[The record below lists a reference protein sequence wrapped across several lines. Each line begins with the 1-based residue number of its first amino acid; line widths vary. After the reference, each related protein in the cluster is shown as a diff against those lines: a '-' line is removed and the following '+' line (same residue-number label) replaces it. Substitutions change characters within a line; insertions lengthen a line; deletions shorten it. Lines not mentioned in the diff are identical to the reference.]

1 VEVGLVPSGRFA
13 HCFAQANIPG
23 SSSFPW
29 RGGVIK
35 IRKVDGTDGSGH
47 TGKTRVIPNIS

>member
-1 VEVGLVPSGRFA
+1 MEVGLVPSGRFA